1 MTTVP
6 LPTTS
11 SSGAAPRPTPMGS
24 GAPVSSVDPIKLLSK
39 HKWGLVAAT
48 IIGAALGVGA
58 HFVLARLTPV
68 YKPTAQF
75 RCYPPKSSV
84 IETQGFTNMDEM
96 RQFMQTQVYIM
107 TSDLVLDR
115 LARKPELPSQAPKWA
130 LSVSQRNK
138 DSGEMTPVLNL
149 MLDSLRDHA
158 RARVLPQTALIEL
171 SFSWK
176 DKDDATSILRLLKE
190 TYQQVVDDSS
200 KNIGRQSV
208 QALRDKIKRLDDE
221 VAASQAR
228 RAELIAKN
236 MVGGSV
242 NRGDSE
248 AMKLQLI
255 NQDLIDRTNQLNGI
269 KQQMMALQERS
280 NSAEGSRYSDQQRQ
294 DAERDPQVI
303 DARARL
309 HAAEGARQA
318 LLDQRYSPEHHE
330 VRRLDSAVAASQ
342 VVLDTAIRGALDRIF
357 RADQDKLSLIQRELE
372 AQISQM
378 STQAEALSQRLT
390 ELNAINVQIED
401 LLQKINYLQQDR
413 TQANGEL
420 QSLMA
425 LANIDISQRVV
436 LNQSEMAPNEMS
448 FPRLS
453 ILIPAGA
460 LLSLLL
466 VGGTMLVREL
476 VDQRIKSPAD
486 IGIIPRTRLLGWVPD
501 AAEDPQSAGAVE
513 TTFRDRPRGVVAESF
528 RQLRSAMDKRLR
540 QAGHRTVV
548 VLSGLPSSGATSV
561 ASNLALAAAAADQRV
576 LLIDANYRRPSVHRV
591 FGAQEA
597 PGLADALA
605 KQIDLDAAIQ
615 HTSTPTL
622 DLLAAGTRDARVVE
636 RLSADGMLELLSQV
650 RNLYDLVLIDVAPA
664 IVAGDGIALAN
675 RCDASI
681 LVVKAFGEKRGMIA
695 RIKNDLSD
703 SRGEFLGVVVNAVR
717 ASTGG
722 YLKGNIRAAAE
733 YRKE

>member
-6 LPTTS
+6 ITNPPTP
-11 SSGAAPRPTPMGS
+11 GAAPRVATMGA
-24 GAPVSSVDPIKLLSK
+24 GAPVASVDPIKLLGK
-39 HKWGLVAAT
+39 HKWGLVAAL
-48 IIGAALGVGA
+48 IIGAALGVAA
-58 HFVLARLTPV
+58 HFVLVKVSPV
-68 YKPTAQF
+68 WKPTAQF
-75 RCYPPKSSV
+75 RCYPPKTSMIDSAAGV
-84 IETQGFTNMDEM
+84 SMDEV

-115 LARKPELPSQAPKWA
+115 LSRNPQLALDAKLWA
-130 LSVSQRNK
+130 ESVSERSK
-138 DSGEMTPVLNL
+138 ETGARVFSVGKALE
-149 MLDSLRDHA
+149 SLRDHV

-171 SFSWK
+171 SFSWR
-176 DKDDATSILRLLKE
+176 DKNDATSVLRLLKE
-190 TYQQVVDDSS
+190 TYLQVVDESS
-200 KNIGRQSV
+200 KSIGRQSV

-221 VAASQAR
+221 VAASQSR

-236 MVGGSV
+236 MVGGTV

-255 NQDLIDRTNQLNGI
+255 NQDLIDRTNQRNALRE
-269 KQQMMALQERS
+269 QLAALQERA
-280 NSAEGSRYSDQQRQ
+280 NSAEGSRYNDQQRQ

-303 DARARL
+303 DARSRV
-309 HAAEGARQA
+309 HGAEGGRQA
-318 LLDQRYSPEHHE
+318 LLERGFSPEHHE
-330 VRRLDSAVAASQ
+330 VKRLDAAVAASHQ
-342 VVLDTAIRGALDRIF
+342 VLDTAIRGALDRIF
-357 RADQDKLSLIQRELE
+357 RAEQDKLALIQRELE

-378 STQAEALSQRLT
+378 TTQAEELGRRLT

-425 LANIDISQRVV
+425 LANVEISQRVV
-436 LNQSEMAPNEMS
+436 LNQDAMAPNEMS

-453 ILIPAGA
+453 ILIPAGGV
-460 LLSLLL
+460 LSLLL

-548 VLSGLPSSGATSV
+548 VLSGLPASGATSV

-591 FGAQEA
+591 FGVQES
-597 PGLADALA
+597 PGLGDTLA
-605 KQIDLDAAIQ
+605 KQVDLDVAIQ

-622 DLLAAGTRDARVVE
+622 DVLSAGTRDARVVE
-636 RLSADGMLELLSQV
+636 RLSADQMLELLSQV